1 MKERGRR
8 EKDERRRGGSRNSYA
23 RLSQLL
29 SGDASI
35 ISVGRNEHTN
45 HQQTALR
52 RWLKHPPEAEGKK
65 KKKGKEKSIA
75 PRRGDETAMA
85 RGKNTERASGR
96 SARDRGCEG
105 RCT

>member
-65 KKKGKEKSIA
+65 KKGKRKKHRAS
-75 PRRGDETAMA
+75 PRRRDGDGKREKHGEGKWQKCA
-85 RGKNTERASGR
+85 R
-96 SARDRGCEG
+96 
-105 RCT
+105 